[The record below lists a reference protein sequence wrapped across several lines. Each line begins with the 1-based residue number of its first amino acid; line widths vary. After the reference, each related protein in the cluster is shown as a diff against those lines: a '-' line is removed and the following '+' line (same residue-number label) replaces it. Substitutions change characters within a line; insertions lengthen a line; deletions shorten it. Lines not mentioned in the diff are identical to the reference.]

1 MCTLS
6 INNLNY
12 QKFSHGAASYTP
24 KWRNVHDRILDTS
37 VCNIESQLYISYLQ
51 ESKGHDGAKPSMC
64 VYLNNGKIFTTG
76 FSRMSERQ
84 YALWDEVKLFE
95 IF

>member
-1 MCTLS
+1 MCP
-6 INNLNY
+6 
-12 QKFSHGAASYTP
+12 SYLYNE
-24 KWRNVHDRILDTS
+24 RLFLDTS
-37 VCNIESQLYISYLQ
+37 VCDIGSQLYISYLQ

-95 IF
+95 IFKKFGPCTII